1 MPYCLSCGK
10 LRRTDGGLCVQCA
23 ADMSVR
29 KKSDAQYAKAKI
41 MRNVMREKR
50 GEANGKAKP

>member
-10 LRRTDGGLCVQCA
+10 LRRTYGGFCEQCA
-23 ADMSVR
+23 ADMRVR
-29 KKSDAQYAKAKI
+29 KQSDAQCSKVKI

-50 GEANGKAKP
+50 GEADDKA